1 MFQSGITTLVLSLPL
16 QVRSVCIIGHQ
27 ELSAIKGNISV
38 ADTNIVLSYLI
49 LFGGGEKKT
58 SRDKKYSNG
67 KMEILR
73 HNTTLY

>member
-1 MFQSGITTLVLSLPL
+1 MFQSGITTLVVLSLPL
-16 QVRSVCIIGHQ
+16 LVRSVCVIEHQ

-49 LFGGGEKKT
+49 LLGGGEKT
-58 SRDKKYSNG
+58 SRDRKYSNG

-73 HNTTLY
+73 QSTSLY